1 MIAAANIGRAHVTR
15 RASAACCT
23 KQQQCPGC
31 ADRSTTTCHGSSAP
45 RLRLVRSA
53 TGDSIPFGFQHGIQ
67 LVLHGTIFAMRGGML
82 KITTRSA
89 VLSAVLASS
98 LATVACA
105 KQGKPTE
112 TATAERVE
120 KARGE
125 IKDTESV
132 SATVESVDQST
143 KTVFLRDD
151 EGRRFAIE
159 ADENAAAR
167 LRPND
172 KVKAVYQ
179 ESLAFALEDPTKP
192 HDDAETKVE
201 QSAEK
206 KGADGVQFGRRITT
220 TVHIVA
226 VAPQG
231 KSVEFRL
238 PEGQSRTVTIQEEKH
253 QAAVQNLHP
262 GDSVQVTFTE
272 KLALAVDESAGS

>member
-1 MIAAANIGRAHVTR
+1 
-15 RASAACCT
+15 
-23 KQQQCPGC
+23 
-31 ADRSTTTCHGSSAP
+31 
-45 RLRLVRSA
+45 VRSA
-53 TGDSIPFGFQHGIQ
+53 LGDSTRLAFQHRIQ
-67 LVLHGTIFAMRGGML
+67 LVLCGTIFAKPRSML
-82 KITTRSA
+82 KINTRSA
-89 VLSAVLASS
+89 VLSAILASS
-98 LATVACA
+98 LATVACS
-105 KQGKPTE
+105 KQGKPSE

-125 IKDTESV
+125 IRDTESV
-132 SATVESVDQST
+132 AATVESVDQAS

-159 ADENAAAR
+159 ADANAAAR
-167 LRPND
+167 LHPND

-192 HDDAETKVE
+192 HDEAETKVE

-206 KGADGVQFGRRITT
+206 KGSDGVQFGRRITT
-220 TVHIVA
+220 KVQIVA
-226 VAPQG
+226 VAPEG

-238 PEGQSRTVTIQEEKH
+238 PEGQARTVTIEDEKH